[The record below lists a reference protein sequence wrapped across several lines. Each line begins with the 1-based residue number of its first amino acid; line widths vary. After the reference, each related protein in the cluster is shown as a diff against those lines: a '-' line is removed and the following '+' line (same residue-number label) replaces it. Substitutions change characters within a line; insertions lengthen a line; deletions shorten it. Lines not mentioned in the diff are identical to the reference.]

1 MMFSDNEYAF
11 FFSFFFFCDSN
22 DVSDDVFRQC
32 LVCGFCLD
40 VEKVSVCGTNFVFQ
54 FND

>member
-1 MMFSDNEYAF
+1 MMLQMIFLF
-11 FFSFFFFCDSN
+11 FVLFVVVDSN
-22 DVSDDVFRQC
+22 DGSDDVFRQC

-40 VEKVSVCGTNFVFQ
+40 VEKMSVCGTNFVFQ